1 VVAGLRL
8 SARRHDEVLST
19 NDAHTSTSHLPAN
32 NIHYNRMPPETTSS
46 EQPATVMPAQ
56 GSPAPRTD
64 AATAERSLLID
75 GPSDPLLQ
83 PEGTLP
89 GPPHTETK
97 LDESTEQKPGGKTQK
112 RISSKHLSRDDRLR
126 VLTLHKTANW
136 DYSRIA
142 KETGFSYNQVRYT
155 CHAGD
160 PTPLKRTGRPF
171 RLSEEQVKELIAF
184 ISASE
189 TNRQMSHRQLA
200 AAFSHWG
207 VGYRSIKRALERSG
221 FKR

>member
-1 VVAGLRL
+1 MSSPEQ
-8 SARRHDEVLST
+8 SATAIPMQTSPSPQM
-19 NDAHTSTSHLPAN
+19 DAATVEKSSLA
-32 NIHYNRMPPETTSS
+32 ESSS
-46 EQPATVMPAQ
+46 EQT
-56 GSPAPRTD
+56 RT
-64 AATAERSLLID
+64 AV
-75 GPSDPLLQ
+75 Q
-83 PEGTLP
+83 PEGNSP
-89 GPPHTETK
+89 EQPHPEMNQEEG
-97 LDESTEQKPGGKTQK
+97 LSEQKAPGKNQK

-184 ISASE
+184 MSASE

-200 AAFSHWG
+200 SAFSHWG